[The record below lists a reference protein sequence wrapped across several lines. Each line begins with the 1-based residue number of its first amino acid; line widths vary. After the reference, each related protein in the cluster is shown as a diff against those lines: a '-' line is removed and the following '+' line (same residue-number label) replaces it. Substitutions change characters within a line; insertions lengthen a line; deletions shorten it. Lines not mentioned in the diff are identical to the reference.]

1 MYYLTNLSL
10 ENVLFLLL
18 AVRVYC
24 KQSWNRGRVT
34 LVCILRLLLSRGS
47 FIQRASR
54 GPVGWM
60 AAHWLGRLLF
70 TCQAACLQ
78 TYDLGAI
85 FGIEMK
91 SLA

>member
-1 MYYLTNLSL
+1 MC
-10 ENVLFLLL
+10 V
-18 AVRVYC
+18 
-24 KQSWNRGRVT
+24 
-34 LVCILRLLLSRGS
+34 LRLLLSRGS

-70 TCQAACLQ
+70 TSRQAACLQ

-85 FGIEMK
+85 FGIENEIAGVGF
-91 SLA
+91 LL